1 MKTTDFTDRDEG
13 EGHPISKVRPTA
25 TPNVG
30 AMNHEIRV
38 AAARPGA
45 G

>member
-1 MKTTDFTDRDEG
+1 MKTTDFTDFTDRDEG
-13 EGHPISKVRPTA
+13 EGLPTA